1 MREHQ
6 HGFGRCEQSASHQEG
21 DCGAA
26 FRGRGM
32 GRAGRGEGSGRGR
45 GRERMFEPGE
55 LKLLV
60 LKLLQE
66 NPCHGYEIIKA
77 IEELAGGE
85 YSPSPGIIYPM
96 LTLLEDTSLARV
108 SKDTGGKKQYA
119 ITQEGATLLASQ
131 QDALQRIQGRLA
143 SSGRL
148 AEARR
153 APEIQRSVQNFKT
166 ALHLRLSQGALSSE
180 SLRRIADAI
189 DRAAVEIERA
199 D

>member
-1 MREHQ
+1 
-6 HGFGRCEQSASHQEG
+6 
-21 DCGAA
+21 
-26 FRGRGM
+26 
-32 GRAGRGEGSGRGR
+32 
-45 GRERMFEPGE
+45 MFEPGE

-96 LTLLEDTSLARV
+96 LTLLEDTSLASV